1 MLGPIWT
8 TNRLSA
14 RPTAGLSRMSDSLRE
29 QPMAIADQLWTP
41 EPSRQGTVDGRC
53 KMPAMGL
60 FTSTLLLAAALQV
73 QNSTEAGR
81 FHVEHPTLLNAGFE
95 WAINGDA
102 NRNASVSV
110 QFRAV
115 GETAWRNALPLVRIG
130 GENVYRRREN
140 LDYTVPDGFAGS
152 ILNLLPG
159 TEYECRFQL
168 TDPDGATG
176 QTTHVARVTTR
187 TEPMPSNEGRI
198 LHVYPPDHKGERL
211 EPSFTSVLQAYYG
224 AGLGDWSVVWERR
237 ARPGDTIVVHVG
249 LYKPERFNYVDP
261 MMTPFDGS
269 MSLTLKGTKEK
280 PITIKGGGDGEVIFD
295 GDGNARLFDVMAS
308 SHHIFEGLTFRNTD
322 VAIFAG
328 QKEVLG
334 AVGLAVKNCRFE
346 NVGAGVW
353 TEYAGSSD
361 FYIADNLFLGRDD
374 RFRLVGWTG
383 PLWASAGP
391 YGSHLLK
398 SYYAVKVYGPG
409 HVIAHNAIAYF
420 HDGIGISTYGTPEQ
434 DPERRA
440 SSIDIYNNDIHM
452 MGDDF
457 VETDGAVHNV
467 RVFNN
472 RGVNAAHGGYSAQP
486 AFGGPVY
493 FIRNILYHVPSGVA
507 FKFSAKPAG
516 LFVYHNTIIG
526 EHIVGDPSANMHF
539 RNNLYLGRDTPGRGV
554 LRLANATDDFSTDYN
569 GYRPNKGVK
578 DQYAFLGPKKG
589 QRRYEPSDDDW
600 QTFQTLSDFAAATDQ
615 EAHSLE
621 VDFDIFERLAPPNPD
636 QRHAVYHAMDLN
648 FTLKPTS
655 KVVDAGVVIPTVS
668 EVFTGKAP
676 DFGALEVGAPVPHY
690 GPRWLTWQPFYR

>member
-1 MLGPIWT
+1 M
-8 TNRLSA
+8 
-14 RPTAGLSRMSDSLRE
+14 
-29 QPMAIADQLWTP
+29 
-41 EPSRQGTVDGRC
+41 
-53 KMPAMGL
+53 
-60 FTSTLLLAAALQV
+60 LLAAALQV
-73 QNSTEAGR
+73 QNVPVQNGTAAGT
-81 FHVEHPTLLNAGFE
+81 FHVEHPTLLSAGFE
-95 WAINGDA
+95 WTIAGDA
-102 NRNASVSV
+102 NRNATVSV
-110 QFRAV
+110 EFRAV
-115 GETAWRNALPLVRIG
+115 GESAWRRALPLVRIG

-140 LDYTVPDGFAGS
+140 LDYTVPGGFAGS
-152 ILNLLPG
+152 ILNLTPG

-168 TDPDGATG
+168 VDPDGATG
-176 QTTHVARVTTR
+176 ETTRAVRVKTR
-187 TEPMPSNEGRI
+187 TEPMPSKEGRT
-198 LHVYPPDHKGERL
+198 LHVYPPDHKGARI

-237 ARPGDTIVVHVG
+237 AQPGDTILVHVG

-280 PITIKGGGDGEVIFD
+280 PITIKAAGDGEVIFD
-295 GDGNARLFDVMAS
+295 GDGNSRLFDVMAS
-308 SHHIFEGLTFRNTD
+308 SYHIFDGLTFRNTD
-322 VAIFAG
+322 FAIFAG

-383 PLWASAGP
+383 PLWANAGP

-457 VETDGAVHNV
+457 VETDGSVHNV

-486 AFGGPVY
+486 AFGGPIY

-539 RNNLYLGRDTPGRGV
+539 RNNLYLGRDTPDRGI
-554 LRLANATDDFSTDYN
+554 LRLANATDEYSTDYN

-589 QRRYEPSDDDW
+589 QRLYEPTVDTW
-600 QTFQTLSDFAAATDQ
+600 QTFGTLSALRAATGQ
-615 EAHSLE
+615 ETHSLE
-621 VDFDIFERLAPPNPD
+621 VDFDIFEKLTPPDPS

-648 FTLKPTS
+648 FALKPTS
-655 KVVDAGVVIPTVS
+655 KAVDAGVAIPMVNDA
-668 EVFTGKAP
+668 FAGKAP
-676 DFGALEVGAPVPHY
+676 DLGAVEVGAPAPVY

>member
-1 MLGPIWT
+1 
-8 TNRLSA
+8 
-14 RPTAGLSRMSDSLRE
+14 
-29 QPMAIADQLWTP
+29 
-41 EPSRQGTVDGRC
+41 
-53 KMPAMGL
+53 MGL
-60 FTSTLLLAAALQV
+60 FASTLLLAAALQV

-95 WAINGDA
+95 WAITGDA
-102 NRNASVSV
+102 NRNASVTV
-110 QFRAV
+110 QFRPV
-115 GETAWRNALPLVRIG
+115 GETVWRTALPLVRVG
-130 GENVYRRREN
+130 GENIFRRREN

-152 ILNLLPG
+152 ILNLTPG

-168 TDPDGATG
+168 VDPDGATG
-176 QTTHVARVTTR
+176 QTTHLVRITTR
-187 TEPMPSNEGRI
+187 TEPMPSKDGRT
-198 LHVYPPDHKGERL
+198 LHVYPPDYKGERI
-211 EPSFTSVLQAYYG
+211 EPSFTSILQAYYG

-237 ARPGDTIVVHVG
+237 ARPGDTILVHVG

-280 PITIKGGGDGEVIFD
+280 PITIKAAGDGEVIFD
-295 GDGNARLFDVMAS
+295 GDGNGRLFDVMAS
-308 SHHIFEGLTFRNTD
+308 SYHIFDGLTFRNTD

-328 QKEVLG
+328 QKEVAG

-391 YGSHLLK
+391 YGSHLLR

-420 HDGIGISTYGTPEQ
+420 HDGIGISTYGTPET

-440 SSIDIYNNDIHM
+440 SSIDIYNNDLHM
-452 MGDDF
+452 LGDDF

-486 AFGGPVY
+486 VFGGPIY
-493 FIRNILYHVPSGVA
+493 FIRNTLYHVPSGVA

-526 EHIVGDPSANMHF
+526 EHIIGDPSANMHF
-539 RNNLYLGRDTPGRGV
+539 RNNLYLGRDTPGRGI

-569 GYRPNKGVK
+569 GYRPNRGVK
-578 DQYAFLGPKKG
+578 DQYTFLGPTKG
-589 QRRYEPSDDDW
+589 QRLYEPKIDDW
-600 QTFQTLSDFAAATDQ
+600 RTFDTLSNLSAATGQ
-615 EAHSLE
+615 ETHSLE
-621 VDFDIFERLAPPNPD
+621 VDFDIFEKLTPPDPG

-648 FTLKPTS
+648 FKLKPTS
-655 KVVDAGVVIPTVS
+655 KAVDAGIVIPTVN

-676 DFGALEVGAPVPHY
+676 DLGALEVGAPPPQY